1 MTVTLISRLLQ
12 QRHTLYRTMLAVEVI
27 ALVGLRGL
35 QQAPRLVSVVYLVIS
50 AVAVLTDS
58 PLLRQNRLD
67 PSDMQ
72 AMPSALG
79 QRVQRVLLR
88 RQRLVNFWIVALAVE
103 LLWQAALEFNPR
115 LAVQLSVLHLV
126 VWLSL
131 MLVVLW
137 GLVKALAE
145 EPLFNGDLLMGAAA
159 GYLLVGFTGGIV
171 LNSLLV
177 LDPAAFNLPV
187 HGHALPDGIGH
198 APAMLGAAF
207 ASLTTIGSPVLKSGS
222 LTSLTASVGITIVGQ
237 LYVAIMI
244 AGVLGKP
251 RGLGI
256 PKAEDG
262 PSQPAAAPEAEH
274 PRGQRAAARIK
285 LRRLRR

>member
-1 MTVTLISRLLQ
+1 MAVINRLLQ
-12 QRHTLYRTMLAVEVI
+12 QRHAFYRGLLAVEVL

-35 QQAPRLVSVVYLVIS
+35 EQAPRLVSLVYLVIAS
-50 AVAVLTDS
+50 VAVLLDS
-58 PLLRQNRLD
+58 PLLPQNRLE
-67 PSDMQ
+67 PS
-72 AMPSALG
+72 LG
-79 QRVQRVLLR
+79 ESIPQRLKPRLQKALLR
-88 RQRLVNFWIVALAVE
+88 RQGVGFAWLLALLIEVIWQIALVFDPALAI
-103 LLWQAALEFNPR
+103 
-115 LAVQLSVLHLV
+115 QLSVVHLV
-126 VWLSL
+126 VWLVL
-131 MLVVLW
+131 MLQLLW
-137 GLVKALAE
+137 NLINALAE

-177 LDPAAFNLPV
+177 LDPAAFNLPA

-274 PRGQRAAARIK
+274 TRGQRAAAQIK
-285 LRRLRR
+285 LRRPRR

>member
-1 MTVTLISRLLQ
+1 MTMDLVSRLLQ
-12 QRHTLYRTMLAVEVI
+12 QRHALYRTILAVEVM

-58 PLLRQNRLD
+58 PLLRKNRLD
-67 PSDMQ
+67 PSATQ

-79 QRVQRVLLR
+79 RRVQRVLLR
-88 RQRLVNFWIVALAVE
+88 RQRVVSFWIVALAVE
-103 LLWQAALEFNPR
+103 LLWQVALEINPSM
-115 LAVQLSVLHLV
+115 AVQLSVLHLV

-137 GLVKALAE
+137 GLVNALAE

-177 LDPAAFNLPV
+177 LDPAAFNLPA
-187 HGHALPDGIGH
+187 HGHGLPDGIGH

-237 LYVAIMI
+237 LYVAILI

-251 RGLGI
+251 RVLGNQ
-256 PKAEDG
+256 KAVDT
-262 PSQPAAAPEAEH
+262 PIQPAAAPEAEH
-274 PRGQRAAARIK
+274 PRGKRAAAQIK
-285 LRRLRR
+285 LRRTRR

>member
-1 MTVTLISRLLQ
+1 MMTTDLVSRLLQ
-12 QRHTLYRTMLAVEVI
+12 QRHALYRTLLAVEVM

-50 AVAVLTDS
+50 AVSVLRDS

-67 PSDMQ
+67 PSATQ
-72 AMPSALG
+72 GMPSALG
-79 QRVQRVLLR
+79 RRVKRVLLR
-88 RQRLVNFWIVALAVE
+88 RQSLVIFWTIALAME
-103 LLWQAALEFNPR
+103 LLWQLSLEINPS

-126 VWLSL
+126 VWLGL
-131 MLVVLW
+131 MLVLLW
-137 GLVKALAE
+137 NLVNALAE

-177 LDPAAFNLPV
+177 LDPAAFNLPA
-187 HGHALPDGIGH
+187 HGHAMPDGIGH

-207 ASLTTIGSPVLKSGS
+207 ASLTTVGSPVLASGS

-237 LYVAIMI
+237 LYVAILI

-251 RGLGI
+251 R
-256 PKAEDG
+256 K
-262 PSQPAAAPEAEH
+262 QAAAPEAEH
-274 PRGQRAAARIK
+274 PQVSRAAAPS
-285 LRRLRR
+285 RLRRPRRS

>member
-1 MTVTLISRLLQ
+1 MTEALISRLLQ
-12 QRHTLYRTMLAVEVI
+12 QRHALYRTMLAVEVM

-35 QQAPRLVSVVYLVIS
+35 QEAPRLVSVVYLVIS

-58 PLLRQNRLD
+58 PLLRKNRLD
-67 PSDMQ
+67 PAATQ

-88 RQRLVNFWIVALAVE
+88 RQRLVIFWTVALAVE
-103 LLWQAALEFNPR
+103 LLWQVALEFNPR

-126 VWLSL
+126 VWLGL

-137 GLVKALAE
+137 SLVKALAE
-145 EPLFNGDLLMGAAA
+145 EPVFNGDLLMGAAA

-177 LDPAAFNLPV
+177 LDPAAFNLPA
-187 HGHALPDGIGH
+187 HGHSLPDGIGH

-237 LYVAIMI
+237 LYVAILI

-251 RGLGI
+251 RVLGNQQAVDTSS
-256 PKAEDG
+256 K
-262 PSQPAAAPEAEH
+262 PAAAPKAEH
-274 PRGQRAAARIK
+274 PLGRKAAAQI
-285 LRRLRR
+285 RLRRPRR

>member
-1 MTVTLISRLLQ
+1 MISRLLQ
-12 QRHTLYRTMLAVEVI
+12 QRHAFYRGLLAVEVL

-35 QQAPRLVSVVYLVIS
+35 EEAPRLVSLVYLVIAS
-50 AVAVLTDS
+50 VAVLLDS
-58 PLLRQNRLD
+58 PLLPQNRLE
-67 PSDMQ
+67 PS
-72 AMPSALG
+72 LG
-79 QRVQRVLLR
+79 ESIPQQLKQRLKKALLR
-88 RQRLVNFWIVALAVE
+88 RQVVGFAWLLALLIEVIWQMALVFDPALAI
-103 LLWQAALEFNPR
+103 
-115 LAVQLSVLHLV
+115 QLSVVHLV
-126 VWLSL
+126 VWLVL
-131 MLVVLW
+131 MLQLLW
-137 GLVKALAE
+137 NLINALAE

-177 LDPAAFNLPV
+177 LDPAAFNLPA

-237 LYVAIMI
+237 LYVAILI

-251 RGLGI
+251 RVLGNQ
-256 PKAEDG
+256 KAVDT
-262 PSQPAAAPEAEH
+262 PIQPAAAPEAEH
-274 PRGQRAAARIK
+274 PRGKRAAAQIK
-285 LRRLRR
+285 LRRPRR

>member
-1 MTVTLISRLLQ
+1 MAVISRLLQ
-12 QRHTLYRTMLAVEVI
+12 QRHAFYRGLLAVEVL

-35 QQAPRLVSVVYLVIS
+35 EEAPRLVSLVYLVIAS
-50 AVAVLTDS
+50 VAVLLDS
-58 PLLRQNRLD
+58 PLLPQNRLE
-67 PSDMQ
+67 PS
-72 AMPSALG
+72 LG
-79 QRVQRVLLR
+79 ESIPQRLKPRLQKALLR
-88 RQRLVNFWIVALAVE
+88 RQVVGFAWLLALLIEVIWQIALVFDPALAI
-103 LLWQAALEFNPR
+103 
-115 LAVQLSVLHLV
+115 QLSVVHLV
-126 VWLSL
+126 VWLVL
-131 MLVVLW
+131 MLQLLW
-137 GLVKALAE
+137 NLINALAE

-177 LDPAAFNLPV
+177 LDPAAFNLPA

-207 ASLTTIGSPVLKSGS
+207 ARLTTVGSPVLASGS

-237 LYVAIMI
+237 LYVAILI

-262 PSQPAAAPEAEH
+262 PSQPAAVPEAEH
-274 PRGQRAAARIK
+274 TRGQRAAAQIK
-285 LRRLRR
+285 LRRPRR

>member
-1 MTVTLISRLLQ
+1 MAVLSHLLQ
-12 QRHTLYRTMLAVEVI
+12 QRHAFYRGLLAVEVL
-27 ALVGLRGL
+27 AMVGLRGL
-35 QQAPRLVSVVYLVIS
+35 QQAPRLVSVLYLVIS
-50 AVAVLTDS
+50 GVGVLLDS
-58 PLLRQNRLD
+58 PLLPHNRLRPTAND
-67 PSDMQ
+67 
-72 AMPSALG
+72 AMPRALG
-79 QRVQRVLLR
+79 RRFEKVVLR
-88 RQRLVNFWIVALAVE
+88 RRQLVIYWTLALAMELVWQVALE
-103 LLWQAALEFNPR
+103 INPSM
-115 LAVQLSVLHLV
+115 AVQLSVLHLV

-137 GLVKALAE
+137 GLVNALAE
-145 EPLFNGDLLMGAAA
+145 EPVFNGDLLMGAAA

-177 LDPAAFNLPV
+177 LDPAAFNLPA

-237 LYVAIMI
+237 LYVAILI

-251 RGLGI
+251 RVLGNQ
-256 PKAEDG
+256 KAVDT
-262 PSQPAAAPEAEH
+262 PSKPAAAPEAEH
-274 PRGQRAAARIK
+274 PRGQRAAAQIK
-285 LRRLRR
+285 IRRPRR

>member
-1 MTVTLISRLLQ
+1 MALISSLLQ
-12 QRHTLYRTMLAVEVI
+12 QRHAFYRGLLAVEVL

-35 QQAPRLVSVVYLVIS
+35 EQAPRLVSVVYLVI
-50 AVAVLTDS
+50 AGVAVLLDS
-58 PLLRQNRLD
+58 PLLPQHRLE
-67 PSDMQ
+67 PS
-72 AMPSALG
+72 LG
-79 QRVQRVLLR
+79 ESIPQQLKRRLRKALLR
-88 RQRLVNFWIVALAVE
+88 RQLVGFAWLLALLIEVIWQMALVFDPALAI
-103 LLWQAALEFNPR
+103 
-115 LAVQLSVLHLV
+115 QLSVVHLV
-126 VWLSL
+126 VWLVL
-131 MLVVLW
+131 MLQLLW
-137 GLVKALAE
+137 NLINALAE

-177 LDPAAFNLPV
+177 LDPAAFNLPA
-187 HGHALPDGIGH
+187 HGHALPEGIGH

-251 RGLGI
+251 RGLGN
-256 PKAEDG
+256 PKAVDR
-262 PSQPAAAPEAEH
+262 PSQPATAPEAEH
-274 PRGQRAAARIK
+274 PQGQRAAKPIK
-285 LRRLRR
+285 LRRPRR

>member
-1 MTVTLISRLLQ
+1 MAVLSHLLQ
-12 QRHTLYRTMLAVEVI
+12 QRHAFYRGLLAVEVL

-35 QQAPRLVSVVYLVIS
+35 QQAPRLVSVLYLVIS
-50 AVAVLTDS
+50 GVGVLLDS
-58 PLLRQNRLD
+58 PLLPHNRLRPTAND
-67 PSDMQ
+67 
-72 AMPSALG
+72 AMPRALG
-79 QRVQRVLLR
+79 RRFEKVVLR
-88 RQRLVNFWIVALAVE
+88 RRQLVIYWTLALAMELVWQVALE
-103 LLWQAALEFNPR
+103 INPSM
-115 LAVQLSVLHLV
+115 AVQLSVLHLV

-137 GLVKALAE
+137 GLVNALAE
-145 EPLFNGDLLMGAAA
+145 EPVFNGDLLMGAAA

-177 LDPAAFNLPV
+177 LDQAAFNLPA

-207 ASLTTIGSPVLKSGS
+207 ASLTTISSPVLKSGS

-237 LYVAIMI
+237 LYVAILI

-251 RGLGI
+251 RALGNQ
-256 PKAEDG
+256 KAVDT
-262 PSQPAAAPEAEH
+262 PSKPAAAPEAEH
-274 PRGQRAAARIK
+274 PRGQRAAGQIK
-285 LRRLRR
+285 LRRPRR

>member
-1 MTVTLISRLLQ
+1 MAVLSHLLQ
-12 QRHTLYRTMLAVEVI
+12 QRHAFYRGLVAVEVM

-50 AVAVLTDS
+50 GVGVLLDS
-58 PLLRQNRLD
+58 PLLPHNRLR
-67 PSDMQ
+67 PTASD
-72 AMPSALG
+72 AMPRALG
-79 QRVQRVLLR
+79 RRFEKVVLR
-88 RQRLVNFWIVALAVE
+88 RRQMVIYWTLALAME
-103 LLWQAALEFNPR
+103 LVWQGALEINPS

-137 GLVKALAE
+137 GLVNALAE
-145 EPLFNGDLLMGAAA
+145 EPVFNGDLLMGAAA

-198 APAMLGAAF
+198 APAMLGASF
-207 ASLTTIGSPVLKSGS
+207 ASLTTIDSPVLTSGN

-237 LYVAIMI
+237 LYVAILI

-251 RGLGI
+251 RVLGNQ
-256 PKAEDG
+256 KAVDT
-262 PSQPAAAPEAEH
+262 PSQPAAAPESEH
-274 PRGQRAAARIK
+274 PRGQRAAGQIK
-285 LRRLRR
+285 LRRTRR

>member
-1 MTVTLISRLLQ
+1 MRQEGRIQQYGDAGDHQIHQADQPWCFLQAAQTHQGQHLNRQEASVEGMALLI
-12 QRHTLYRTMLAVEVI
+12 EVIWQI
-27 ALVGLRGL
+27 ALVF
-35 QQAPRLVSVVYLVIS
+35 
-50 AVAVLTDS
+50 
-58 PLLRQNRLD
+58 D
-67 PSDMQ
+67 P
-72 AMPSALG
+72 
-79 QRVQRVLLR
+79 
-88 RQRLVNFWIVALAVE
+88 ALAI
-103 LLWQAALEFNPR
+103 
-115 LAVQLSVLHLV
+115 QLSVVHLV
-126 VWLSL
+126 VWLVL
-131 MLVVLW
+131 MLQLLW
-137 GLVKALAE
+137 NLINALAE

-177 LDPAAFNLPV
+177 LDPAAFNLPA

-274 PRGQRAAARIK
+274 TRGQRAAAQIK
-285 LRRLRR
+285 LRRPRR

>member
-1 MTVTLISRLLQ
+1 MTMDLVSRLLQ
-12 QRHTLYRTMLAVEVI
+12 QRHALYRTMLAVEVM

-58 PLLRQNRLD
+58 PLLRKNRLD
-67 PSDMQ
+67 PSATQ

-79 QRVQRVLLR
+79 RRVQRVLLR
-88 RQRLVNFWIVALAVE
+88 RQRLVSFWIVALAVE

-137 GLVKALAE
+137 SLVKALAE
-145 EPLFNGDLLMGAAA
+145 EPVFNGDLLMGAAA

-177 LDPAAFNLPV
+177 LDPAAFNLPA
-187 HGHALPDGIGH
+187 HGYALPDGIGH
-198 APAMLGAAF
+198 APALLGAAF
-207 ASLTTIGSPVLKSGS
+207 ASLTTVGSPVLTSGS

-237 LYVAIMI
+237 LYVAILI

-251 RGLGI
+251 RVLGN
-256 PKAEDG
+256 PKAVDT
-262 PSQPAAAPEAEH
+262 PSQSAAAREAEH
-274 PRGQRAAARIK
+274 PQGRKAAAQI
-285 LRRLRR
+285 RLRRPRR

>member
-1 MTVTLISRLLQ
+1 MDLVSRLLQ
-12 QRHTLYRTMLAVEVI
+12 QRHALYRGLLAVEVM

-58 PLLRQNRLD
+58 PLLRKNRLD
-67 PSDMQ
+67 PSATQ

-79 QRVQRVLLR
+79 RRVQRVLLR
-88 RQRLVNFWIVALAVE
+88 RQRLVSFWIVALAVE
-103 LLWQAALEFNPR
+103 LLWQAALEFNPG
-115 LAVQLSVLHLV
+115 LAVQLRVLPLV

-131 MLVVLW
+131 MLGVLW
-137 GLVKALAE
+137 SLVKALAE
-145 EPLFNGDLLMGAAA
+145 EPVFNGDLLMGAAA

-177 LDPAAFNLPV
+177 LDPAAFNLPA
-187 HGHALPDGIGH
+187 HGHALPIGIGH

-251 RGLGI
+251 RGPGI

>member
-1 MTVTLISRLLQ
+1 MAVISSLLQ
-12 QRHTLYRTMLAVEVI
+12 QRHAFYRGLLAVEVL
-27 ALVGLRGL
+27 ALGGLRGL
-35 QQAPRLVSVVYLVIS
+35 EEAPRLVSLVYLVIAS
-50 AVAVLTDS
+50 VAVLLDS
-58 PLLRQNRLD
+58 PLLPQNRLE
-67 PSDMQ
+67 PS
-72 AMPSALG
+72 LG
-79 QRVQRVLLR
+79 ESIPQQLKQRLKKALLR
-88 RQRLVNFWIVALAVE
+88 RQVVGFALLLALLIEVIWQMALVFDPA
-103 LLWQAALEFNPR
+103 QAIR
-115 LAVQLSVLHLV
+115 LSVVHLV
-126 VWLSL
+126 VWLVL
-131 MLVVLW
+131 MLQLLW
-137 GLVKALAE
+137 NLINALAE

-177 LDPAAFNLPV
+177 LDPAAFNLPA

-274 PRGQRAAARIK
+274 PRGQRAAARIR